1 MVGGAGGA
9 EAAPASRRGGGG
21 GASTARAALLGGGAG
36 PSTSLG
42 SADSSGI
49 SSGSGAPVRK
59 AWRSCVRCG
68 AWSVSALLVLACAFL
83 AWNGP
88 DVQLVLMR
96 LARDFAR
103 HKARERVLGG
113 GGSLVAVLSGREE
126 PLPAALQQEQDAS
139 GESLT
144 AEELAWYDGSEPG
157 RPLYLSILG
166 RVFDVS
172 KAPEYY
178 GVGRSYHHFVGRD
191 ATRSFCTGCSAPECL
206 VSTLAGLDEPLKK
219 EAHRWLELYTL
230 HDKYRFVG
238 LLRQDPVSLALDA
251 ARAEEKMLF
260 GGDGAPLSPAALKER
275 GAAKYREGALG
286 DARVLWTAAL
296 VRTGEAAEQGA
307 AELVEAEQLR
317 AELLSLLAALAQKQ
331 GLLAEAVQ
339 HYQEALDVLD
349 TVLAESARAR
359 SLLYANLL
367 ADQAAAL
374 LGRQQ
379 EPGAEADVAHALA
392 SALALLRRAADIHQ
406 RALSRESL
414 PLLANTLLNLAMAA
428 NSIGDVPAAKQALA
442 QILQAAEL
450 FPDAKHPMLSTIL
463 DRAAEGLQQLH
474 SEQDQ
479 PDQPDHQQQHTEL

>member
-1 MVGGAGGA
+1 MGV
-9 EAAPASRRGGGG
+9 
-21 GASTARAALLGGGAG
+21 ALAL
-36 PSTSLG
+36 
-42 SADSSGI
+42 
-49 SSGSGAPVRK
+49 SGSDP
-59 AWRSCVRCG
+59 
-68 AWSVSALLVLACAFL
+68 
-83 AWNGP
+83 
-88 DVQLVLMR
+88 QLVLMR

-126 PLPAALQQEQDAS
+126 PLPEALQQEQDAS

-144 AEELAWYDGSEPG
+144 AEELAWFDGSEPG

-172 KAPEYY
+172 RAPEYY

-206 VSTLAGLDEPLKK
+206 VSTLAGLDEALKK
-219 EAHRWLELYTL
+219 EAYRWLELYTL

-251 ARAEEKMLF
+251 ARAEEQMLF
-260 GGDGAPLSPAALKER
+260 GGDGAPLAPAALKER
-275 GAAKYREGALG
+275 GTAQYREGALG

-296 VRTGEAAEQGA
+296 VRTGEAVEQGA
-307 AELVEAEQLR
+307 AELVQAEQLR

-331 GLLAEAVQ
+331 DLVAEAVQ

-349 TVLAESARAR
+349 TVLAEPARAR
-359 SLLYANLL
+359 SHLYANLL

-374 LGRQQ
+374 LRRQ
-379 EPGAEADVAHALA
+379 PDGAEQQATQALS

-406 RALSRESL
+406 RALSHESL
-414 PLLANTLLNLAMAA
+414 PVLANTLLNLAMAA
-428 NSIGDVPAAKQALA
+428 NSHGDVPAAKQALA
-442 QILQAAEL
+442 QIAQAAQQ
-450 FPDAKHPMLSTIL
+450 FPNAEHPMLRTIL
-463 DRAAEGLQQLH
+463 DRAADGLRQLSSH
-474 SEQDQ
+474 EEQGEEQ
-479 PDQPDHQQQHTEL
+479 AK

>member
-1 MVGGAGGA
+1 MLVVAVGV
-9 EAAPASRRGGGG
+9 
-21 GASTARAALLGGGAG
+21 ALAL
-36 PSTSLG
+36 
-42 SADSSGI
+42 
-49 SSGSGAPVRK
+49 SGSDP
-59 AWRSCVRCG
+59 
-68 AWSVSALLVLACAFL
+68 
-83 AWNGP
+83 
-88 DVQLVLMR
+88 QLVLMR

-126 PLPAALQQEQDAS
+126 PLPEALQQEQDAS

-206 VSTLAGLDEPLKK
+206 VSTLAGLDVALKK
-219 EAHRWLELYTL
+219 EAYRWLELYTL

-251 ARAEEKMLF
+251 ARAEEQMLF
-260 GGDGAPLSPAALKER
+260 GSDGAPLAPAALKER
-275 GAAKYREGALG
+275 GTAKYREGALG

-296 VRTGEAAEQGA
+296 VRTGEAVEQGA
-307 AELVEAEQLR
+307 AELVQAEQLR

-331 GLLAEAVQ
+331 DLVAEAVQ

-349 TVLAESARAR
+349 TVLAEPARAR
-359 SLLYANLL
+359 SHLYANLL

-374 LGRQQ
+374 LRRQ
-379 EPGAEADVAHALA
+379 PDGAEQHHALS

-406 RALSRESL
+406 RALSLESL
-414 PLLANTLLNLAMAA
+414 PMLANTLLNLAMAA
-428 NSIGDVPAAKQALA
+428 NSQGDVPAAKQALA
-442 QILQAAEL
+442 QIAQAAQQ
-450 FPDAKHPMLSTIL
+450 FPDAKHPMLRTIL
-463 DRAAEGLQQLH
+463 NRAADGLRQLSQQEEQGEEQAKPAQQQL
-474 SEQDQ
+474 
-479 PDQPDHQQQHTEL
+479 LF

>member
-1 MVGGAGGA
+1 MGV
-9 EAAPASRRGGGG
+9 
-21 GASTARAALLGGGAG
+21 ALAL
-36 PSTSLG
+36 
-42 SADSSGI
+42 
-49 SSGSGAPVRK
+49 SGSDP
-59 AWRSCVRCG
+59 
-68 AWSVSALLVLACAFL
+68 
-83 AWNGP
+83 
-88 DVQLVLMR
+88 QLVLMR

-126 PLPAALQQEQDAS
+126 PLPEALQQEQDAS

-144 AEELAWYDGSEPG
+144 AEELAWFDGSEPG

-172 KAPEYY
+172 RAPEYY

-206 VSTLAGLDEPLKK
+206 VSTLAGLDEALKK
-219 EAHRWLELYTL
+219 EAYRWLELYTL

-251 ARAEEKMLF
+251 ARAEEQMLF
-260 GGDGAPLSPAALKER
+260 GSDGAPLAPAALKER
-275 GAAKYREGALG
+275 GTAKYREGALG

-296 VRTGEAAEQGA
+296 VRTGEAVEQGA
-307 AELVEAEQLR
+307 AELVQAEQLR

-331 GLLAEAVQ
+331 DLVAEAVQ

-349 TVLAESARAR
+349 TVLAEPARAR
-359 SLLYANLL
+359 SHLYANLL

-374 LGRQQ
+374 LRRQ
-379 EPGAEADVAHALA
+379 PDGAEQQATQALS

-414 PLLANTLLNLAMAA
+414 PVLANTLLNLAMAA
-428 NSIGDVPAAKQALA
+428 NSHGDVPAAKQALA
-442 QILQAAEL
+442 QIAQAAQH
-450 FPDAKHPMLSTIL
+450 FPDAEHPMLRTIL
-463 DRAAEGLQQLH
+463 DRAADGLRQLSSH
-474 SEQDQ
+474 EEQGEEQ
-479 PDQPDHQQQHTEL
+479 AK